1 MSFYPDVQPGDD
13 LDYSAQRENDLRHLL
28 NSGNGFGDGVN
39 RGKTHKVRVP
49 VWNITPNNINSGSL
63 VYVVVSGN
71 SMCGEAFPVAPVTD
85 YSDFDFDSAPFG
97 ILENSLK
104 PKATG
109 DLVLSG
115 TVSVSI
121 SGGTEG
127 NFAKPT
133 SDGTFERG
141 QEGFRILHLNG
152 SSAIIL
158 VGDYRY
164 NFTPGVG
171 INKAELS
178 GGTISTALVQGSN
191 VTLTPD
197 PDTGAITISATGS
210 TSGGGGLEIPP
221 YSSLSFGGGAPEYGL
236 GHTFLL
242 AVKAGDVGFYDDGG
256 GAVGKWTNKS
266 GTSSQTLTAGTSYHA
281 TEDGWLRIS
290 VVDNGSAPGR
300 CMGFSSSTGGFPLY
314 KYGTFGSTVS
324 GICYPDYKE
333 LGTVTGSP
341 SSDVRGTGTTYL
353 LPVWAGITVKWYSSG
368 NNVFARY
375 APGVGVSVTGATAA
389 NIAKDTDFPVLANG
403 WVRISVIDEGT
414 IENSC
419 LRFYVNNN
427 DVTSYLSLYRY
438 NKFQRLRGDN
448 ETIQVSGDV
457 ISYIGSAGSGI
468 GYPDYIALAGGTA
481 SNSLGTITDSDY
493 EEGDS
498 VTGPSTMPQNPKLGI
513 TYFLPV
519 PANKPIKYYASAAVL
534 VRFAPVS
541 GSGHYYYDLS
551 NELEWTP
558 NCAGWLRISILDD
571 GQHASDCIRLYVDGE
586 QWSDAV
592 LLYKCG
598 TFQGGATGITSAV
611 SGGTA
616 TVSLT
621 GGSGS
626 VKFVGNGS
634 VSITVNANGEVVIN
648 GSGSGGGFYPAWS
661 TTGHTDVIPITDG
674 SGQGYTANADGWLF
688 ACAFFDPLEDRLKYK
703 TYDAHVVVG
712 NAPMKIAELKLPGGT
727 PFIKVGN
734 TKYTRDADEDWS
746 YDPYAEHP
754 YYSYFAWSANGT
766 TIYTQ
771 NVAPDVG
778 EPTYTYDYEDEEFV
792 DTEQEVQETNAA
804 TFAVCMG
811 SGSPIP
817 VKAGAVIKYVVT
829 ADGRTFYSRRTP
841 PPCFCVF
848 YSSNPPSA
856 E

>member
-1 MSFYPDVQPGDD
+1 MAFYPDVQPGDD

-49 VWNITPNNINSGSL
+49 VWNITPNNINAGSL

-97 ILENSLK
+97 VLENSMK

-133 SDGTFERG
+133 ADGSFERG

-164 NFTPGVG
+164 GFAPGVG
-171 INKAELS
+171 INKEQLS

-197 PDTGAITISATGS
+197 PDTGAITISATGG
-210 TSGGGGLEIPP
+210 TSGGGGLDIPP
-221 YSSLSFGGGAPEYGL
+221 YSALTFGGGAPDYGL
-236 GHTFLL
+236 GHTFIL
-242 AVKAGDVGFYDDGG
+242 AVKAGNVGFWDEGG
-256 GAVGKWTNKS
+256 GAVGKWTNKN
-266 GTSSQTLTAGTSYHA
+266 GTTSVSLTNKTAYNAS
-281 TEDGWLRIS
+281 EDGWLRIS
-290 VVDNGSAPGR
+290 VVDDGSVPGE
-300 CMGFSSSTGGFPLY
+300 CLSFFSQTGGFPLY
-314 KYGTFGSTVS
+314 KYGTFGSTAS
-324 GICYPDYKE
+324 GICYPDYYQ
-333 LGTVTGSP
+333 LGQVTGGTISG
-341 SSDVRGTGTTYL
+341 DVRGTGTTYL
-353 LPVWAGITVKWYSSG
+353 LPVYAGLTVKWYSSG
-368 NNVFARY
+368 SNVYARY
-375 APGVGVSVTGATAA
+375 APGVGVSVTGATPAT
-389 NIAKDTDFPVLANG
+389 IQKDTDFQVLANG

-414 IENSC
+414 IESSC
-419 LRFYVNNN
+419 LRFYVNDT
-427 DVTSYLSLYRY
+427 DVSSYLSLYRY

-448 ETIQVSGDV
+448 TTIQVNGDV
-457 ISYIGSAGSGI
+457 ISYIGGS
-468 GYPDYIALAGGTA
+468 T
-481 SNSLGTITDSDY
+481 
-493 EEGDS
+493 
-498 VTGPSTMPQNPKLGI
+498 
-513 TYFLPV
+513 
-519 PANKPIKYYASAAVL
+519 
-534 VRFAPVS
+534 
-541 GSGHYYYDLS
+541 
-551 NELEWTP
+551 
-558 NCAGWLRISILDD
+558 
-571 GQHASDCIRLYVDGE
+571 
-586 QWSDAV
+586 
-592 LLYKCG
+592 
-598 TFQGGATGITSAV
+598 
-611 SGGTA
+611 SGG
-616 TVSLT
+616 
-621 GGSGS
+621 
-626 VKFVGNGS
+626 
-634 VSITVNANGEVVIN
+634 
-648 GSGSGGGFYPAWS
+648 GGGFYPAWS

-703 TYDAHVVVG
+703 SYDAHVVVG

-792 DTEQEVQETNAA
+792 DTEQEIQETNAA